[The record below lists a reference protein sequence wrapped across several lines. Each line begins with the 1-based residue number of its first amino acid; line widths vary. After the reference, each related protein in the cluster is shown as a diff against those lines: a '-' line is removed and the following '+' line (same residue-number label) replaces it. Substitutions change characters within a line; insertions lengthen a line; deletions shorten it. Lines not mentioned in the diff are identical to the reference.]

1 MGSSEWGEM
10 YSLLLEPF
18 DEAVGMEEMAAV
30 CDLHELGVGDGTEA
44 DDAVSVGGGLEVG
57 R

>member
-30 CDLHELGVGDGTEA
+30 CDLHELGVGDGAQA
-44 DDAVSVGGGLEVG
+44 DDAVSVWCGLEVG

>member
-30 CDLHELGVGDGTEA
+30 CDFHELGVGDGAQA
-44 DDAVSVGGGLEVG
+44 DNAVSVWCRLEVG

>member
-1 MGSSEWGEM
+1 MGSSEWREM

-18 DEAVGMEEMAAV
+18 GEAVGMEEMPAV
-30 CDLHELGVGDGTEA
+30 CDLHELGVGDGAEA
-44 DDAVSVGGGLEVG
+44 DDAVSVGSGLEVG

>member
-1 MGSSEWGEM
+1 M

-18 DEAVGMEEMAAV
+18 DETVGMKEMATV
-30 CDLHELGVGDGTEA
+30 CDLHELGVGDGAEA